1 VPWIDADEEIRDV
14 TRWFGDRGK
23 ELWIKPHGVGFQ
35 AVVMELGV
43 QSGQALVFFADSEVE
58 AARTAR
64 RAFARSEMKDAVRA
78 VGRIAQT
85 QAGQMLIAE
94 VALARLPL
102 FKKAYARQAALGAAV
117 WMADGRN
124 RQAVRGVGSA
134 AIDLARVSAGQR
146 SPQELAAGSRRAIEP
161 AIRLL
166 AGVASDRFRH

>member
-1 VPWIDADEEIRDV
+1 
-14 TRWFGDRGK
+14 
-23 ELWIKPHGVGFQ
+23 
-35 AVVMELGV
+35 MELGTH
-43 QSGQALVFFADSEVE
+43 SGQALVYFADSEVE

-64 RAFARSEMKDAVRA
+64 RSYVRSQMKDALRS

-134 AIDLARVSAGQR
+134 AVDLARVSAGQGR
-146 SPQELAAGSRRAIEP
+146 PQEIAAGSRRMIDP
-161 AIRLL
+161 AIRLI
-166 AGVASDRFRH
+166 AGAASDRFRR